1 MASVAVA
8 AVLAGFC
15 MGRLT
20 GGNEVVPETGMEGAG
35 GMEFGRG
42 RKNAGGMESGRD
54 RKRTES
60 MESGLGR
67 KGTDSRTRMAVAGL
81 WGQRDRSA
89 VQNGTARWGHVTM
102 PEDVGMGVS
111 ESVEI
116 PGGMDGPGT
125 LEGAGMP
132 AGAVDLGDR
141 GVPGSA
147 GMPAGAVDLGGR
159 DVPGSAGMP
168 AGAVDLG
175 DRGVPGSAGMPAGA
189 VDLGGRGVPG
199 SAGMNRPGN
208 TDKPEGAD
216 RWRTS
221 RMSGSTGRMGT
232 VGMPGSTDVPGRN
245 RIVRSHP
252 GLYQIRRGRSRQM
265 AEEESTWSVGSPVSG
280 EVAAVYEGER
290 PAVQILPM
298 EDRLYAPVG
307 GKVIHLFPMG
317 NGLLFRTDF
326 GTELCIQVGNS
337 QDELLGRH
345 YRPRVVKNEIVGKGK
360 VLLQFD
366 RKGLVAEGVSPM
378 VTVSVAACAYG
389 SSARPTSSQWV
400 DSGEEILK
408 VQGMLK

>member
-1 MASVAVA
+1 MTWYFLVMASVAVA

-125 LEGAGMP
+125 LEG
-132 AGAVDLGDR
+132 
-141 GVPGSA
+141 
-147 GMPAGAVDLGGR
+147 
-159 DVPGSAGMP
+159 
-168 AGAVDLG
+168 
-175 DRGVPGSAGMPAGA
+175 AGMPAGA